1 MSSLTTRDYGSNYSI
16 KDYIK
21 NTIAVN
27 YFDFDDID
35 SLNIGIFGCLTD
47 VEASSTEDIS
57 NIISTYA
64 KEIFPNLAEIPESI
78 YSYAGAYNV
87 TDLFAKP
94 GSAGF
99 VLFLNE
105 SDITKNGTKNGSQYE
120 YYLDAGT
127 KIRVADYDFILDY
140 DIKITYRTY
149 RDELV
154 FSATYVKEFENSIS
168 SITNPYIKIKRI
180 SYNGQKYLGLI
191 IRANRVDMS
200 EFTETLIS
208 NDKIN
213 LPKVTFTYNDTIAGF
228 EVLYRAPNSEV
239 DIQLEKR
246 FYRAEPSKNPF
257 CFFRFKDENQI
268 ELSFTSRDGY
278 FQPKFNGEITVKI
291 YTCNGESDNFPIYNG
306 DDITVQPSVEK
317 YPYNQNLIMLALI
330 QTECSGATNMPTLND
345 IRDLYLAKMMT
356 VDSYTTENDLQV
368 YFDTIK
374 KQLGNDVK
382 FIKKR
387 DDVARRLFSAF
398 SIMKDSNG
406 DIYHTNT
413 LNLMTE
419 PKELVDFNSVFIIRP
434 GTVFSYNDQSKTTC
448 RIMPE
453 LTIDDEPTSPS
464 QFLYTSPFL
473 IYLQKEQESVSFFY
487 NSINDNLVLDYNYGN
502 ENSYVQFIC
511 SSMGVQRNAVLG
523 EMEYKLKLSVNV
535 SVDSYT
541 DIVDEAGQDTGV
553 LKIKLV
559 LPNIN
564 GEDTCMVDFVMV
576 DANKEKH
583 IYDFEATIKTN
594 DRISINNE
602 MEINDVFLI
611 DTKTI
616 GNAVISMNTSFKI
629 LTFYDYSEDESA
641 RIYNAYS
648 TIPGLEN
655 HTLTNIYT
663 NDTDATMDLMISIP
677 SSRSNLTYMPKGED
691 DFYLYL
697 SHLPLISTDTCK
709 DTERLQYLIDSI
721 KSQYSI
727 VQSLMS
733 NVTNSFTVDMKFYN
747 TYGRSNYF
755 TVGEDEDILDR
766 VNCKIRFKVAPIIG
780 ADETKLISNMKNLI
794 KSYIE
799 GINDSGYNG
808 IYISNCIR
816 ELENSLSDIM
826 HLKFISINE
835 YDSMVQI
842 IDNVGFDPKTISR
855 AELQA
860 YVPEF
865 LTIEL
870 DDINIDIISNNSKTT
885 K

>member
-1 MSSLTTRDYGSNYSI
+1 MSNLTTRDYGSNYSI

-27 YFDFDDID
+27 YFDFEDVD

-47 VEASSTEDIS
+47 IEASSSEDIS
-57 NIISTYA
+57 NIISTFA

-87 TDLFAKP
+87 TDLFASP

-99 VLFLNE
+99 VLFLSE
-105 SDITKNGTKNGSQYE
+105 ADIIKNGIRNGTYYE
-120 YYLDAGT
+120 YYLDSGT
-127 KIRVADYDFILDY
+127 KIRVADYDFVLDY

-154 FSATYVKEFENSIS
+154 FTATYVKDFENSIS
-168 SITNPYIKIKRI
+168 SVNNPYIKIKRI
-180 SYNGQKYLGLI
+180 SYKGQKYLGLI
-191 IRANRVDMS
+191 IKANRVDMT

-213 LPKVTFTYNDTIAGF
+213 LPKVSFRFNDTIANF
-228 EVLYRAPNSEV
+228 EVLYKAPDSEV
-239 DIQLEKR
+239 YTQLEKR
-246 FYRAEPSKNPF
+246 FYRSEPSKNPF

-278 FQPKFNGEITVKI
+278 FQPKFNGEIKVKI
-291 YTCNGESDNFPIYNG
+291 YTCNGVSDNFPIYSG
-306 DDITVQPSVEK
+306 DDIIVQPAVER
-317 YPYNQNLIMLALI
+317 YPYNQNLVMLALI
-330 QTECSGATNMPTLND
+330 QTECSGATSMPTLD
-345 IRDLYLAKMMT
+345 EIRELYLAKMMT

-368 YFDTIK
+368 YFNAINK
-374 KQLGNDVK
+374 KLGNDVI

-387 DDVARRLFSAF
+387 DDVAQRLFSAF
-398 SIMKDSNG
+398 SIMKDLNG

-413 LNLMTE
+413 LNLITE
-419 PKELVDFNSVFIIRP
+419 TSQLVDFNNAYIIRP
-434 GTVFSYNDQSKTTC
+434 GTVFSYSDLSRTTC
-448 RIMPE
+448 KVMPE
-453 LTIDDEPTSPS
+453 LSIEDYPENAS
-464 QFLYTSPFL
+464 QFLYTTPFL
-473 IYLQKEQESVSFFY
+473 IYLQKEQESISYFY
-487 NSINDNLVLDYNYGN
+487 NSINDNLILDYNYSN
-502 ENSYVQFIC
+502 ESSYVQFIC
-511 SSMGVQRNAVLG
+511 TSMSIYRNAVAG

-535 SVDSYT
+535 SVDTYIPLVT
-541 DIVDEAGQDTGV
+541 DNGDDTGV
-553 LKIKLV
+553 LKVKLI

-564 GEDTCMVDFVMV
+564 GEDTCMVDFKMV
-576 DANKEKH
+576 NYSKEKH
-583 IYDFEATIKTN
+583 TYDFEATIKTN
-594 DRISINNE
+594 DRININNE
-602 MEINDVFLI
+602 MEINDVFML
-611 DTKTI
+611 DTKTT
-616 GNAVISMNTSFKI
+616 GDAVISTNTPFKI
-629 LTFYDYSEDESA
+629 LTFYN
-641 RIYNAYS
+641 YNEPVTTS
-648 TIPGLEN
+648 FNDFSNIPDIQN

-663 NDTDATMDLMISIP
+663 NDSGETMDLMMSIP
-677 SSRSNLTYMPKGED
+677 SCRSNLTYMPKGED
-691 DFYLYL
+691 DFYLHL

-709 DTERLQYLIDSI
+709 DISRLQYLIDSI
-721 KSQYSI
+721 KSQHSI
-727 VQSLMS
+727 VQSLMTK
-733 NVTNSFTVDMKFYN
+733 VTNSFNIDMKFYN

-755 TVGEDEDILDR
+755 IVGEDGNILNR
-766 VNCKIRFKVAPIIG
+766 VNCKIKFKVAPIIG
-780 ADETKLISNMKNLI
+780 ADETKLVSNMKNLI
-794 KSYIE
+794 KSYVE

-816 ELENSLSDIM
+816 LLENSLSDIM

-865 LTIEL
+865 LTAEL
-870 DDINIDIISNNSKTT
+870 DDIIIEIITNNSKTT

>member
-1 MSSLTTRDYGSNYSI
+1 MSTVSTRDYGSNYSI
-16 KDYIK
+16 KDFIK

-35 SLNIGIFGCLTD
+35 SLNIGIFGCITD

-57 NIISTYA
+57 NIISTFA

-87 TDLFAKP
+87 TDLFASP
-94 GSAGF
+94 GSAEF
-99 VLFLNE
+99 VLFVSE
-105 SDITKNGTKNGSQYE
+105 SDIMKNGTRNGTFYE

-127 KIRVADYDFILDY
+127 KIRVSDYDFILDY

-154 FSATYVKEFENSIS
+154 FTATYVKDFENSIS
-168 SITNPYIKIKRI
+168 SVNNPYIKIKRI
-180 SYNGQKYLGLI
+180 AYKGQKYLGLF

-213 LPKVTFTYNDTIAGF
+213 LPKVTFSFNDTIANF
-228 EVLYRAPNSEV
+228 EVLYKAPDSDV
-239 DIQLEKR
+239 YIQLEKR

-278 FQPKFNGEITVKI
+278 FQPKFNGEIKVI
-291 YTCNGESDNFPIYNG
+291 MYTCNGESDNFPIYSG
-306 DDITVQPSVEK
+306 DDIIVQPAVEK
-317 YPYNQNLIMLALI
+317 YPYNQNLVMLAII
-330 QTECSGATNMPTLND
+330 QTECSGATSMPTLD
-345 IRDLYLAKMMT
+345 EIRELYLAKMMT

-368 YFDTIK
+368 YFNTINK
-374 KQLGNDVK
+374 KLGNDVI

-387 DDVARRLFSAF
+387 DDVSQRLFSAF
-398 SIMKDSNG
+398 SIMKDTNG

-413 LNLMTE
+413 LNLITQTD
-419 PKELVDFNSVFIIRP
+419 ELTDFSSAYIIRP
-434 GTVFSYNDQSKTTC
+434 GTVFSYNEDSKTTC
-448 RIMPE
+448 KIMPD
-453 LTIDDEPTSPS
+453 LTIEDSPVSSS

-473 IYLQKEQESVSFFY
+473 IYLQKDQESISYFY
-487 NSINDNLVLDYNYGN
+487 NSVNDSLPLDYNYSN
-502 ENSYVQFIC
+502 DSSYVQFIC
-511 SSMGVQRNAVLG
+511 SSMGVYRNAIIG
-523 EMEYKLKLSVNV
+523 EMGYKLKLSVSV
-535 SVDSYT
+535 SVDTYT
-541 DIVDEAGQDTGV
+541 PLVDDSGDDTGV
-553 LKIKLV
+553 LKVKLV

-576 DANKEKH
+576 DYSKDKH
-583 IYDFEATIKTN
+583 VYDFEAFIKTN
-594 DRISINNE
+594 DRININNE
-602 MEINDVFLI
+602 MEINDVFLL
-611 DTKTI
+611 DTNTE
-616 GNAVISMNTSFKI
+616 GDAVISTNTSFKI
-629 LTFYDYSEDESA
+629 LTFYDYDEADATIVNDFS
-641 RIYNAYS
+641 N
-648 TIPGLEN
+648 IPGLEG

-663 NDTDATMDLMISIP
+663 NDSDQTMDLMMSIP
-677 SSRSNLTYMPKGED
+677 TSRSHLTYTPNGED
-691 DFYLYL
+691 DFFLHL

-709 DTERLQYLIDSI
+709 DITRLQYLLDCI
-721 KSQYSI
+721 KSQHVT
-727 VQSLMS
+727 VQDLMS
-733 NVTNSFTVDMKFYN
+733 NVTNSFTIDMKFYN
-747 TYGRSNYF
+747 TYGRSNHF
-755 TVGEDEDILDR
+755 TVGEDGDILDR

-780 ADETKLISNMKNLI
+780 ADEVKLVSNMKNLI
-794 KSYIE
+794 KTYIE
-799 GINDSGYNG
+799 GINDAGYNG

-816 ELENSLSDIM
+816 ELENTLSDIM

-855 AELQA
+855 ADLQA

-870 DDINIDIISNNSKTT
+870 DDIIIEIITNNSKTT
-885 K
+885 I